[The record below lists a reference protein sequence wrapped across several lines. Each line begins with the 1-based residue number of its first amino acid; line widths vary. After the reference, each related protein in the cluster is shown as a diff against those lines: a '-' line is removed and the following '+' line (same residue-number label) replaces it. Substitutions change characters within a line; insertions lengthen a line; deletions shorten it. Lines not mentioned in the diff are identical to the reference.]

1 MTDRIVIAGGGV
13 AGMAAARRLSLSGHR
28 PLLLAPAAEV
38 PARGETLSPKALPL
52 LEQLGW
58 AHLLDDGAA
67 FAGEARFSI
76 WGSARLRRA
85 DDPHGAGYHLDRA
98 RFEAA
103 MAAALSDCDKRIGT
117 AHALHH
123 HPDGVVVTL
132 ADGTSIEAA
141 ALIDATGRA
150 ALSSGPAAGRRRLDR
165 LVALY
170 CVAGLPDDVDLAPAT
185 LVEATD
191 LGWWYMAPVPGQRMM
206 LGLFTDSDLV
216 PKGAAR
222 DGARWLDLA
231 ASTQGIAARIDSLG
245 LADRLAADAPRS
257 AAAASIVNAQLVEGR
272 IIRAGDAAAA
282 LDPLAANGLATALWS
297 GEAAA
302 HAALALI
309 EGDGRKAEAYERAY
323 LTGIAGQLETQS
335 SMYGAEGRFET
346 AEFWRRRHLS

>member
-1 MTDRIVIAGGGV
+1 MMDRIVIVGGGV
-13 AGMAAARRLSLSGHR
+13 AGMAAARRLTLAGHR
-28 PLLLAPAAEV
+28 PLLLAPQAEV
-38 PARGETLSPKALPL
+38 PGRGETLSPKALPL

-58 AHLLDDGAA
+58 AHLLDDGTA
-67 FAGEARFSI
+67 FAGEGRFSI
-76 WGSARLRRA
+76 WGNARLRRA

-98 RFEAA
+98 RFETA
-103 MAAALSDCDKRIGT
+103 MAAELSGFDRHIGT
-117 AHALHH
+117 ARALHH

-132 ADGTSIEAA
+132 ADGSTIDAA
-141 ALIDATGRA
+141 VLIDATGRA

-170 CVAGLPDDVDLAPAT
+170 GVVALPDDAELAPAT
-185 LVEATD
+185 LVEAVEM
-191 LGWWYMAPVPGQRMM
+191 GWWYMAPVPGQRMM

-222 DGARWLDLA
+222 NGTRWLDLV

-245 LADRLAADAPRS
+245 LADTLAACAPHS

-297 GEAAA
+297 GDAAA
-302 HAALALI
+302 QAALALLD
-309 EGDGRKAEAYERAY
+309 GDPREAETYERAY
-323 LTGIAGQLETQS
+323 LFGIAGQLETQS
-335 SMYGAEGRFET
+335 SMYGAEGRFGA
-346 AEFWRRRHLS
+346 AEFWRRRRLS